1 MNSFASRI
9 HAGRR
14 AWSPAP
20 RLGLALS
27 LTLGLGGACARKP
40 TPAPQAPVA
49 AAPKAAPKKV
59 EAPARPVAPRPVVS
73 YYSADLRLAELGD
86 LLASSDKLS
95 THWGQER
102 SMSTRDLLATFL
114 NNIGFAPNILERL
127 NLKKPIYAH
136 FDLPH
141 DTRATREHFDL
152 AVSLPAPNPKELIA
166 GLPVS
171 LQLQAK
177 GEGQWQAKLA
187 DLELALKGGPDFLSI
202 ARSEK
207 NLARAAKDRSEP
219 AQPDAPRLRLD
230 LDELSDTQRRAVIN
244 SLPGALGPRLAPAL
258 AELARLS
265 IGVDMGSERPFLGR
279 IWAQAPWSKLNL
291 PLAAPSTAP
300 SPVAERLPAGAAIAS
315 QIMLG
320 DTKAL
325 IDQLSELAKAKVPV
339 PFTDPSVKLLSAL
352 QGLSNQVATQ
362 VIAAYYLDHRSR
374 QSAIVFAADLKDEKT
389 GLLAVESFWEAL
401 TQGLQ
406 THVELVKN
414 SPEDRYLVEFR
425 NRGPKLS
432 GQQTQRLRIQLP
444 ERFVKDLLPQ
454 GDLALLAP
462 LISSQ
467 GKKKRLEA
475 YSFVRDGYAVVALG
489 AGARN
494 AIKNTVKLRGQNLA
508 ASQGLLQAQSSS
520 KGCQICGFID
530 PLPMLRAL
538 AVHAAAESGRSKDL
552 RKTLKELDSIKLE
565 GVMSG
570 GAKVEATQGEMAM
583 FVPTSLVYPEPSQA
597 AKLKGAIKS
606 FEVLDDIIS
615 KVPERGTAR

>member
-1 MNSFASRI
+1 MKRFASRVR
-9 HAGRR
+9 AGRR
-14 AWSPAP
+14 ALSPAP
-20 RLGLALS
+20 RLGLALG
-27 LTLGLGGACARKP
+27 LALGLGGACARKP
-40 TPAPQAPVA
+40 APAPQTPVA
-49 AAPKAAPKKV
+49 TAPATPKKV
-59 EAPARPVAPRPVVS
+59 EAPARPVAPRPEVS

-127 NLKKPIYAH
+127 NLQKPIYAH

-141 DTRATREHFDL
+141 DTRSTREHFDL
-152 AVSLPAPNPKELIA
+152 AISLPSPNPKELIA

-171 LQLQAK
+171 LQLKAE
-177 GEGQWQAKLA
+177 GEDQWKAKLA
-187 DLELALKGGPDFLSI
+187 DLQLALKGGPDFLSI

-207 NLARAAKDRSEP
+207 NLARAAKDRSAP
-219 AQPDAPRLRLD
+219 AQPDAPRLHVD

-244 SLPGALGPRLAPAL
+244 SLPAGLGARLAPAL
-258 AELARLS
+258 SELARLS
-265 IGVDMGSERPFLGR
+265 IDLDMGSERPFLGR

-291 PLAAPSTAP
+291 PLAAPSTPP
-300 SPVAERLPAGAAIAS
+300 SSIAERLPGGAAFAS
-315 QIMLG
+315 QLMLG
-320 DTKAL
+320 DTKPVV
-325 IDQLSELAKAKVPV
+325 DQLRDLAKAQVPV
-339 PFTDPSVKLLSAL
+339 PFTEPSVELLNAL
-352 QGLSNQVATQ
+352 QGLSEQVKTQ

-374 QSAIVFAADLKDEKT
+374 QSAIVFAADLKEEKS
-389 GLLAVESFWEAL
+389 GLAAVEKFWNAL

-414 SPEDRYLVEFR
+414 SPEDRYLVEYR

-432 GQQTQRLRIQLP
+432 GQRTQRLRIELP
-444 ERFVKDLLPQ
+444 ERFTKDLLPQ

-462 LISSQ
+462 LISTQ

-489 AGARN
+489 AGARS
-494 AIKNTVKLRGQNLA
+494 AIKNTVKLRDQNLA
-508 ASQGLLQAQSSS
+508 SSQGLVQAQSSA

-570 GAKVEATQGEMAM
+570 GAKIEATQGEMAM

-597 AKLKGAIKS
+597 AKLKEAIKS
-606 FEVLDDIIS
+606 FEVLDDIIA
-615 KVPERGTAR
+615 KVPEGSSAR